1 MIDLQPRRKT
11 LRAGLANFLGSP
23 ALSEQA
29 LTTAGID
36 PSARAETLEL
46 EAFVRL
52 TEAVNKLRLSGQ

>member
-1 MIDLQPRRKT
+1 V
-11 LRAGLANFLGSP
+11 
-23 ALSEQA
+23 SEQA

-52 TEAVNKLRLSGQ
+52 TEAIGELRLSGH